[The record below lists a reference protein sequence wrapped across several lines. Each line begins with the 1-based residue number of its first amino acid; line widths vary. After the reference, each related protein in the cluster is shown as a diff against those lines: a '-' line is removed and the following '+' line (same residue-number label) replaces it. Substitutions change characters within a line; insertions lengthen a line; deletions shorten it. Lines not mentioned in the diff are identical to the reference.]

1 LLLSQDLKKVQPW
14 NQAAARCVWK
24 KEQETDAGGWQV
36 DAWRAGTIQVHSA
49 ASSFRPHSSF
59 VRQKVAA
66 LSSLR
71 EASVAPSRKSKR
83 FWIWLAAAVVVV
95 VALLGIGAARLT
107 RGSGIDLNKLAKVT
121 RADVARSV
129 VATGK
134 IQPIT
139 KVEVKSKASG
149 IVEKLYVDINNQ
161 VHKGQQLAQLDQQEI
176 VAQVEAQRAQLAAA
190 EANVSTYQA
199 NIEQDKVNAAAPDL
213 PMYKATLDRNL
224 EMQKLGIVSR
234 QALDDANK
242 DYLAALTRR
251 DSAKAQIGVDA
262 ARLKQARAQVLQA
275 QASLKQLEE
284 QLSYTTIVAPMD
296 GVILSRD
303 VEIGDAVSSIL
314 VLGSTATLVMTEGD
328 INQVYVQGKVDEA
341 DIAHVYMSQPARIK
355 VESFRDRV
363 FNGKVTKIAPL
374 GVEKDNVTT
383 FEVRVSIDNPGGEL
397 KANMTANAEIILDEH
412 KGVLTVPESAVIYDS
427 QKKATV
433 EVPDKKQKEGKRK
446 VPVTVGLSNGSVTE
460 ILSGL
465 KEGDSVVLQ
474 Q

>member
-1 LLLSQDLKKVQPW
+1 M
-14 NQAAARCVWK
+14 
-24 KEQETDAGGWQV
+24 GGV
-36 DAWRAGTIQVHSA
+36 
-49 ASSFRPHSSF
+49 
-59 VRQKVAA
+59 
-66 LSSLR
+66 L
-71 EASVAPSRKSKR
+71 
-83 FWIWLAAAVVVV
+83 V
-95 VALLGIGAARLT
+95 VALGGVGLALLVKK
-107 RGSGIDLNKLAKVT
+107 SSIDPNKLAKVT
-121 RADVARSV
+121 RGDVARSV

-149 IVEKLYVDINNQ
+149 IVEKLYVDINNY

-176 VAQVEAQRAQLAAA
+176 VAQVDAQRAQLAAA
-190 EANVSTYQA
+190 EANVATYEA
-199 NIEQDKVNAAAPDL
+199 NIDQDKVNAAAPDL

-224 EMQKLGIVSR
+224 EMQKEGVVSR

-251 DSAKAQIGVDA
+251 DNSKAQIGVDS
-262 ARLKQARAQVLQA
+262 ARLKQARAQVQQA

-284 QLSYTTIVAPMD
+284 QLGYTTIVAPMD
-296 GVILSRD
+296 GEILSRD

-328 INQVYVQGKVDEA
+328 TTQVYVQGKVDEA
-341 DIAHVYMSQPARIK
+341 DIAHVYMAQPARIK

-363 FNGKVTKIAPL
+363 FQGKVTKIAPL

-412 KGVLTVPESAVIYDS
+412 KNTLTVPENAVIYDN
-427 QKKATV
+427 QKHASV
-433 EVPDKKQKEGKRK
+433 EVPDKNQKEGKRK
-446 VPVTVGLSNGSVTE
+446 VPITVGLSNGSLTE
-460 ILSGL
+460 VLSGL
-465 KEGDSVVLQ
+465 KEGEQVVLQ

>member
-1 LLLSQDLKKVQPW
+1 V
-14 NQAAARCVWK
+14 
-24 KEQETDAGGWQV
+24 
-36 DAWRAGTIQVHSA
+36 A
-49 ASSFRPHSSF
+49 AS
-59 VRQKVAA
+59 KKGKK
-66 LSSLR
+66 L
-71 EASVAPSRKSKR
+71 
-83 FWIWLAAAVVVV
+83 WIWIGSVGLLVVVV
-95 VALLGIGAARLT
+95 LGVMAARLVKGT
-107 RGSGIDLNKLAKVT
+107 QIDPNRIAKVQ
-121 RADVARSV
+121 RGDVAKSV

-149 IVEKLYVDINNQ
+149 IVEKLFVDINNR

-176 VAQVEAQRAQLAAA
+176 QAQVEAQRAQLAAS
-190 EANVSTYQA
+190 EANVGTFEA
-199 NIEQDKVNAAAPDL
+199 NIEQDRVNAAAPDL

-224 EMQKLGIVSR
+224 KMQKEGVVSQ
-234 QALDDANK
+234 QALENADR
-242 DYLAALTRR
+242 DYLAALNKR
-251 DSAKAQIGVDA
+251 DAAKAQIGVDSA
-262 ARLKQARAQVLQA
+262 KLKQARAQVLQS

-303 VEIGDAVSSIL
+303 VEMGDAVSSIL

-328 INQVYVQGKVDEA
+328 TTQVYVQGKVDEA
-341 DIAHVYMSQPARIK
+341 DIAHVYMGQPARIK

-397 KANMTANAEIILDEH
+397 KANMTANAEILLDEH
-412 KGVLTVPESAVIYDS
+412 KNVLTVPENAVTYDN
-427 QKKATV
+427 QKNAFV
-433 EVPDKKQKEGKRK
+433 NVPDRNQKDGFRK
-446 VPVTVGLSNGSVTE
+446 IPIKVGLSNGSVTE
-460 ILSGL
+460 IASGV
-465 KEGDSVVLQ
+465 KEGDQVVLQ

>member
-1 LLLSQDLKKVQPW
+1 VT
-14 NQAAARCVWK
+14 A
-24 KEQETDAGGWQV
+24 
-36 DAWRAGTIQVHSA
+36 
-49 ASSFRPHSSF
+49 
-59 VRQKVAA
+59 
-66 LSSLR
+66 
-71 EASVAPSRKSKR
+71 SRKRSKR
-83 FWIWLAAAVVVV
+83 FWIWLGAGG
-95 VALLGIGAARLT
+95 LLLVLILVIGLARLA
-107 RGSGIDLNKLAKVT
+107 RGSSIDPNRLAKVT
-121 RADVARSV
+121 RGDVARSV

-149 IVEKLYVDINNQ
+149 IVEKLLVDINYQ
-161 VHKGQQLAQLDQQEI
+161 VHKGQELAQLDQQEI
-176 VAQVEAQRAQLAAA
+176 VAQVDAQRAQLASA
-190 EANVSTYQA
+190 EANVGTYEA
-199 NIEQDKVNAAAPDL
+199 NVEQDKVNAAAPDL

-224 EMQKLGIVSR
+224 EMQKEGIVSH

-251 DSAKAQIGVDA
+251 DSSKAQIGVDTA
-262 ARLKQARAQVLQA
+262 KLKQARAQVLQA

-303 VEIGDAVSSIL
+303 VEMGDAVSSIL

-328 INQVYVQGKVDEA
+328 INEVYVQGKVDEA
-341 DIAHVYMSQPARIK
+341 DIAHVYMNQPARIK

-363 FNGKVTKIAPL
+363 FNGKVTKISPM

-397 KANMTANAEIILDEH
+397 KANMTANAEILLDEH
-412 KGVLTVPESAVIYDS
+412 KGVLTVPENAVIYDN
-427 QKKATV
+427 QKKASV
-433 EVPDKKQKEGKRK
+433 EIPDKKQKDGKSK
-446 VPVTVGLSNGSVTE
+446 VSVTVGLSNGSVTE
-460 ILSGL
+460 ILAGL
-465 KEGDSVVLQ
+465 KEGDQVVLQ

>member
-1 LLLSQDLKKVQPW
+1 
-14 NQAAARCVWK
+14 
-24 KEQETDAGGWQV
+24 
-36 DAWRAGTIQVHSA
+36 
-49 ASSFRPHSSF
+49 
-59 VRQKVAA
+59 VAA
-66 LSSLR
+66 
-71 EASVAPSRKSKR
+71 SRKSKR
-83 FWIWLAAAVVVV
+83 FWIWLASGVVVV
-95 VALLGIGAARLT
+95 VAILGIGLARLA
-107 RGSGIDLNKLAKVT
+107 RGSSIDPNKLAKVT
-121 RADVARSV
+121 RGNVARSV

-149 IVEKLYVDINNQ
+149 IVERLFVDINNQ

-176 VAQVEAQRAQLAAA
+176 VAQVEAQHAQLASA
-190 EANVSTYQA
+190 EANVGTYQA
-199 NIEQDKVNAAAPDL
+199 NVEQDKVNAAAPDL

-234 QALDDANK
+234 QVLDDANK

-251 DSAKAQIGVDA
+251 DSSKAQIGVDI
-262 ARLKQARAQVLQA
+262 ARLKQARAQVMQA

-341 DIAHVYMSQPARIK
+341 DIAHVYMAQPARIK

-412 KGVLTVPESAVIYDS
+412 KGVLTVPENAVIYDN
-427 QKKATV
+427 QKKASV
-433 EVPDKKQKEGKRK
+433 EIPDKKQKDGKRK

-460 ILSGL
+460 ILGGL
-465 KEGDSVVLQ
+465 KDGDTVVLQ